1 MKTYDVLVTGATGFI
16 GQYLCEHLSRCG
28 LSVIGIDKRE
38 ADVDFELLCHDLT
51 RPLPTKIQ
59 AISCVHLASSV
70 GGILYNHSSKDDMVE
85 YNDNINRTVVELCK
99 QGGCNH
105 MIFFSTINIFESD
118 PSFAHEAIRT
128 LPSVTPYAQSKAR
141 GELLFS
147 NAFEN
152 FVAIRPTNVYG
163 RRQGRTHGMVGESH
177 VIPDLID
184 KINANDVVQVLGD
197 GTQLRNFVHVSDIVE
212 FVSKI
217 LLVDGSHYVN
227 LRSNLTITIATLSA
241 EIAKALGRKVELK
254 FDPSFMKYETFQI
267 KNFDLTPAINIGWHA
282 KIHDISSGLKI

>member
-1 MKTYDVLVTGATGFI
+1 MKKCDVLVTGAAGFI

-28 LSVIGIDKRE
+28 FSVMGIDKRA
-38 ADVDFELLCHDLT
+38 ADVDFDLICHDLT
-51 RPLPTKIQ
+51 QPFPDRIQ
-59 AISCVHLASSV
+59 ARACVHLASSV
-70 GGILYNHSSKDDMVE
+70 GGILYNHSAKADMVE
-85 YNDNINRTVVELCK
+85 YNDAINRTVVDICK
-99 QGGCNH
+99 QGGCNR

-141 GELLFS
+141 GEQLFS
-147 NAFEN
+147 DIFEN
-152 FVAIRPTNVYG
+152 FVAIRPTNVFG
-163 RRQGRTHGMVGESH
+163 KRQGRTHGMVGESH

-197 GTQLRNFVHVSDIVE
+197 GTQLRNFVHVSDVVE
-212 FVSKI
+212 FVEKM
-217 LLVDGSHYVN
+217 LNVDGKHYIN
-227 LRSNLTITIATLSA
+227 LRSDLTITIATLSA
-241 EIAKALGRKVELK
+241 ELAKALGRKVEFK